1 MSDRDLVAG
10 MRAIIAEQ
18 DRKTREAAAELQ
30 RRAELY
36 PDLLDACQAV
46 LDDAPDAIDA
56 IKAAIAKATGK

>member
-1 MSDRDLVAG
+1 MHDTDLVAG

-36 PDLLDACQAV
+36 PDLLEALVEATRS
-46 LDDAPDAIDA
+46 LS
-56 IKAAIAKATGK
+56 AAIAKANTSINEGTR